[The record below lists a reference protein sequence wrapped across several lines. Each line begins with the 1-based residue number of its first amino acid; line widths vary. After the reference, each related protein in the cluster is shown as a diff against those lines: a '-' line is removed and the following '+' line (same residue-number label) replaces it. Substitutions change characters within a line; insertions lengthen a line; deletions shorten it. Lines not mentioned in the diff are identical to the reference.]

1 MEGGGGGGGCFNQNL
16 HPFLALCELGET
28 SRLLTLRPVD
38 RPAPPPTHA
47 KGERTE
53 NDSRE
58 VGIWSS
64 RTKESGMQRV
74 NPLSWGGAGGTK
86 GHSQRQ
92 RLAVGVKARACPAF
106 TTPSGAFV
114 FGRWAE
120 SARTSLRVTAEL
132 ANTYAAFSC
141 VAVLSGITNWEKYDS
156 PGIEGWTIFVMIDI
170 RRRKKR

>member
-1 MEGGGGGGGCFNQNL
+1 MRRGDLRRWKVVVGGCFNQNL

-74 NPLSWGGAGGTK
+74 NPLSWGGGGGDKRTQPETKVGGGGKSEGVSCLHDTIWGFCFRSVGGVSEDKSEGHGRAGE
-86 GHSQRQ
+86 HVR
-92 RLAVGVKARACPAF
+92 RLLMRRCSVRYH
-106 TTPSGAFV
+106 
-114 FGRWAE
+114 
-120 SARTSLRVTAEL
+120 EL
-132 ANTYAAFSC
+132 
-141 VAVLSGITNWEKYDS
+141 GEI
-156 PGIEGWTIFVMIDI
+156 
-170 RRRKKR
+170 